1 MNGTK
6 RTPPT
11 IETHLNPRGE
21 ANFLASLSI
30 CCANSRVGAMM
41 SAYGP
46 KCLLSSVKGGKLEM
60 KASIGMTKA
69 AVLPEP
75 VSMCKRCQF
84 QVVLGKQPSD

>member
-1 MNGTK
+1 MK
-6 RTPPT
+6 
-11 IETHLNPRGE
+11 PRGD

-30 CCANSRVGAMM
+30 CCANSRVGAII

-46 KCLLSSVKGGKLEM
+46 RCLISSVNGGKFEI

-75 VSMCKRCQF
+75 YRKVHLSVNALHDVRVAYLFQQCQ
-84 QVVLGKQPSD
+84 